1 MENLILVLVF
11 IGCLCGVFCVADL
24 CVTLIAKRNQSKQS
38 KLNGFN
44 YKL

>member
-1 MENLILVLVF
+1 MENLILLLVF
-11 IGCLCGVFCVADL
+11 IFSLSLALFVGDL
-24 CVTLIAKRNQSKQS
+24 CVTLIAKRKHAKQS